1 MADWLAPFL
10 DHLRHSSQKHWAPV
24 YLWGLLGPGERKS
37 IEPMADRVAPGAF
50 QQLHHFISAS
60 TWRPEPL
67 ELELVRKA
75 QDLVG
80 GADAVLAIDDTAL
93 VKQGSESVGV
103 AHQYCGQLGKQANC
117 QVLVSLTLARRE
129 VPVCVGLRP
138 FLPETWARDM
148 DRRLRAGVPLPVEFQ
163 PKWRIALEE
172 IDRVRFAGAVFGC
185 VAADA
190 EYGKVP
196 GRSGG
201 ARAALRRRHSVDPDG
216 LPRRRHARARS
227 SQPDRSP
234 GQAPGA
240 EARTVAETITA
251 LPAHAWRFVSWR
263 TGTKGRLRARFVALR
278 VRVADGARLRTG
290 RRLPGSAAWLVC
302 EQRTP
307 DERRYYLTP
316 RTRRCPPWP
325 PISRRAASRATSR

>member
-1 MADWLAPFL
+1 M
-10 DHLRHSSQKHWAPV
+10 S
-24 YLWGLLGPGERKS
+24 LLP
-37 IEPMADRVAPGAF
+37 
-50 QQLHHFISAS
+50 QQHPSGI
-60 TWRPEPL
+60 R
-67 ELELVRKA
+67 
-75 QDLVG
+75 Q
-80 GADAVLAIDDTAL
+80 
-93 VKQGSESVGV
+93 QC
-103 AHQYCGQLGKQANC
+103 QYCGQLGKQANC

-138 FLPETWARDM
+138 FLPETWARDP

-172 IDRVRFAGAVFGC
+172 IDRGRGGVRLCGRRCRIWQGGAL
-185 VAADA
+185 
-190 EYGKVP
+190 P

-227 SQPDRSP
+227 PQPDRSP

-240 EARTVAETITA
+240 VARTVAETITA
-251 LPAHAWRFVSWR
+251 LPAHVWRFVSWR

-307 DERRYYLTP
+307 DERRYYLTNHPEDTPLPALAADIKARWVCEQGHQPMKEAERMRSGP
-316 RTRRCPPWP
+316 RSSGVPELDSSAPPHRP
-325 PISRRAASRATSR
+325 DHDRSVLSPACATWGKKGAETMLGPGHLRSQPCLRSGARS